1 MLVLFAR
8 WAYRKL
14 GRRYLYAIASF
25 EVFSAFVVALGTVGI
40 LSLYQDMTKGEF
52 DRIVLVAWGCTA
64 LALFSGAGKLLRDL
78 KPLTDWIRGTHEE
91 RGAMAAW
98 QAAVSLPREVVM
110 REAWRP
116 IVFVAAPVAIYIT
129 AELGLPPHS
138 AFVLAAGALVAVAYT
153 AILHFFVSELAL
165 RPVLENVC
173 EHLPPGFA
181 SEGKGVPLRWK
192 LLGSLP
198 LINVIT
204 GVIVSGLS
212 SDGQA
217 QLNELGVDVL
227 VAVLVAFTVSFEL
240 TLLVTRSITIP
251 IRDVL
256 DATERVRD
264 GDLTARVPVVSGDEM
279 GELARSFNAMMT
291 GLEERETLHE
301 AFGSYVAPDVA
312 DRVLEEGE
320 LLAGDELEVSI
331 LFVDI
336 RDFTSYA
343 EGASARETVAYL
355 NDFFGLAVPILT
367 EHGGHANKFVG
378 DGILGVFGAPER
390 MDDHADRA
398 VRAGCDIARSV
409 SDRYGDS
416 LRVGVGVNSGPVSA
430 GTVGG
435 GGRLEFTV
443 IGDPV
448 NVAARVE
455 RATRETGD
463 TVLLTEAT
471 RCLLTDPSIEVE
483 ERGELELK
491 GKSEPVSLYAPR
503 VGRQPARSR
512 DADVVGTAVGSGHG
526 G

>member
-14 GRRYLYAIASF
+14 GPRYLYAYIGF
-25 EVFSAFVVALGTVGI
+25 EIVTALVIALGTIGI
-40 LSLYQDMTKGEF
+40 FSLYQEMTEAEF
-52 DRIVLVAWGCTA
+52 WRIVFVAWASTCVA
-64 LALFSGAGKLLRDL
+64 LLSSTGRLRRDIA
-78 KPLTDWIRGTHEE
+78 PLTAWMRGTREE
-91 RGAMAAW
+91 RGAHAAW
-98 QAAVSLPREVVM
+98 RAAVSFPREVVT

-116 IVFVAAPVAIYIT
+116 IVLVTIPVSAYIVF
-129 AELGLPPHS
+129 ELGLPPHS
-138 AFVLAAGALVAVAYT
+138 LLVLTAGGLVAVAYT
-153 AILHFFVSELAL
+153 AILHFFAAELAL
-165 RPVLENVC
+165 RPVVEDVC

-181 SEGKGVPLRWK
+181 TEGTGVPLRWK

-217 QLNELGVDVL
+217 HLNELGVDVL
-227 VAVLVAFTVSFEL
+227 VAVVVAFTISFEL
-240 TLLVTRSITIP
+240 TMLLTRSITAP
-251 IRDVL
+251 VGDLL
-256 DATERVRD
+256 DATERVRS

-291 GLEERETLHE
+291 GLEERETLRE

-320 LLAGDELEVSI
+320 LLEGEEVEVSI

-336 RDFTSYA
+336 QEFTAYA
-343 EGASARETVAYL
+343 ERSSARETVSYL

-367 EHGGHANKFVG
+367 ENGGHANKFVG

-390 MDDHADRA
+390 MSDHADRA
-398 VRAGCDIARSV
+398 VRAACEIARSV

-416 LRVGVGVNSGPVSA
+416 LRVGVGINSGPVSA

-455 RATRETGD
+455 RATRRTGD

-471 RCLLTDPSIEVE
+471 RCLLTDPTIGVE

-491 GKSEPVSLYAPR
+491 GKSEPVALYAPR
-503 VGRQPARSR
+503 VDRPPRGVR
-512 DADVVGTAVGSGHG
+512 DADRVGTA
-526 G
+526 